1 MSLIQMLLIA
11 FGLTATL
18 GLVAAAPWV
27 LAQYGIVLRPLVL
40 LVVMAAA
47 HLMPAH
53 LRYVSDDVRAERS
66 LQHGQIAGMAEVL
79 LKGAVAKIQDLGG
92 CQAVSRQ
99 REAFVRMLRI
109 PDPAGAALIVRQ
121 RPMMLFGKTVERR
134 AGIGHSTVKIRP
146 FGVERQR

>member
-1 MSLIQMLLIA
+1 MRRLIMM
-11 FGLTATL
+11 TT
-18 GLVAAAPWV
+18 
-27 LAQYGIVLRPLVL
+27 
-40 LVVMAAA
+40 A

-92 CQAVSRQ
+92 GQAVSRQ

-121 RPMMLFGKTVERR
+121 CPMMLFRSEERR
-134 AGIGHSTVKIRP
+134 VGKECRL
-146 FGVERQR
+146 